1 MSKKKAQVVKP
12 EPDTLTIINYTLL
25 INFED
30 FYLRSRG
37 GTWHEPFAEQPI
49 FNSGKIVNNT
59 PKPAINHISDFTP

>member
-37 GTWHEPFAEQPI
+37 GT
-49 FNSGKIVNNT
+49 
-59 PKPAINHISDFTP
+59 